1 MFESKPIQYNVRNMK
16 MNLAAIMLEPG
27 GIFAWIVAGLIG
39 GWLAGK
45 MMRGSGYGIFGDVA
59 LGLVGALVGGFV
71 AGMFMQAAAGFWG
84 TIVVAFLGACALVA
98 IVRAMTGTHRA
109 V

>member
-1 MFESKPIQYNVRNMK
+1 
-16 MNLAAIMLEPG
+16 MNLAAIVLEPG
-27 GIFAWIVAGLIG
+27 GFFSWILAGLIG

-45 MMRGSGYGIFGDVA
+45 MMRGSGYGIFGDIA

-71 AGMFMQAAAGFWG
+71 AGMFIQNATGFWG
-84 TIVVAFLGACALVA
+84 TVVVAFLGACALVA
-98 IVRAMTGTHRA
+98 LVRTLTGTHRA